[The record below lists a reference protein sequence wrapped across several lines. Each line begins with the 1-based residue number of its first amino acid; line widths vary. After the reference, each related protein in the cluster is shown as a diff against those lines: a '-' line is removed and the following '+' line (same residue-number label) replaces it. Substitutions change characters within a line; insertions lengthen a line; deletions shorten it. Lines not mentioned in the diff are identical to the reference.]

1 MSAGLRDNQQ
11 ELVSFRRRLGV
22 VAAVIL
28 ICFGL
33 LIARFA
39 WLQIV
44 NYESYHAKAEDNR
57 ISVVPTPPNRGVIVD
72 RNGVV
77 LARNYSAYTLEIT
90 PSRLAAGQLDPTIDA
105 LARIIDIQPHHR
117 RRFKQLL
124 EETRTVGSLPI
135 RNRLTDEEVARFA
148 AWRFMFPAVEI
159 KARLF
164 REYPLGAVGGHVL
177 GYIGRISAKDA
188 ERIEDWDNAD
198 DYKGTEYI
206 GKVGIEQSYEREL
219 HGSTGF
225 AEVEVS
231 AGGKPVRTL
240 SQTPAT
246 PGNNLVLSVDIRL
259 QQMVEQLYGARRG
272 ALVAIEPSSGD
283 VLAFVSRP
291 GYDPNLFVD
300 GIDPVN
306 WKTLNEDPDKPL
318 LNRPL
323 RGVYP
328 PGSTFKPFMA
338 LAALESGKRTPG
350 WSFHDTGV
358 FNFGGRQF
366 RDSKPGGNGVVDLH
380 KAIVYSSDTYFY
392 MLANDMGIDAIASFM
407 KPFGFGQLT
416 GIDIEGEKKGVLP
429 SSEWKRSAFKRR
441 EAQQWYAGETISVGI
456 GQGYNS
462 YTILQLAHAVSTL
475 ANNGVVMKPHVVRE
489 VVDARTGQHRPT
501 VPEMSYTIP
510 LKPENI
516 EAVKSG
522 MVDVNRF
529 GTGSTAFAG
538 APYVAAGKT
547 GTAQVIGIKQGAK
560 YNEALTPERFR
571 DHSLFIAFAP
581 ADNPKIAVAL
591 IVENGGFGAK
601 AAGPIARRVFDYWLL
616 GKWPE
621 ELDDPRKAAAL
632 IGSDDDPAQGPSDEE
647 RGLPLPAAPDLQRD
661 QVRDD
666 LAAPPPVAPRRPA
679 PAADPGA
686 AVPAP
691 APDTAAPAGTSAP
704 AAGAAAP
711 AGHPAPANPPG
722 TPSHRDAPDAAP
734 APVVQRKEE
743 TP

>member
-1 MSAGLRDNQQ
+1 MSGMRDNQQ
-11 ELVSFRRRLGV
+11 ELLRFRRRIGV
-22 VAAVIL
+22 IGFFIL
-28 ICFGL
+28 ACFGV

-72 RNGVV
+72 RNGEV

-90 PSRLAAGQLDPTIDA
+90 PSKIPAGQLEATIDG

-117 RRFKQLL
+117 RRFRQLM

-135 RNRLTDEEVARFA
+135 RSRLTDEEVARFA

-164 REYPLGAVGGHVL
+164 REYPLGAIAGHVL
-177 GYIGRISAKDA
+177 GYIGRISVKDA

-198 DYKGTEYI
+198 DYNGTEYI
-206 GKVGIEQSYEREL
+206 GKVGVEQSYERDL
-219 HGSTGF
+219 HGKTGF

-231 AGGKPVRTL
+231 AGGRPVRTL

-246 PGNNLVLSVDIRL
+246 PGNNLVLSIDIRM
-259 QQMVEQLYGARRG
+259 QQMVEQLYAGRRG
-272 ALVAIEPSSGD
+272 ALVAIEPKSGD
-283 VLAFVSRP
+283 ILAFVSRP

-306 WKTLNEDPDKPL
+306 WKALNEDPDKPL

-338 LAALESGKRTPG
+338 LAALETGKRTPG

-392 MLANDMGIDAIASFM
+392 MLANDMGIDTIASFM

-429 SSEWKRSAFKRR
+429 STEWKRNAFKRR
-441 EAQQWYAGETISVGI
+441 EAQTWYAGETISVGI

-462 YTILQLAHAVSTL
+462 YTILQLANAVAIL

-489 VVDARTGQHRPT
+489 IVDARTGEHRPT

-510 LKPENI
+510 LKRENI
-516 EAVKSG
+516 DQVKWG

-529 GTGSTAFAG
+529 GTGSVAFG
-538 APYVAAGKT
+538 NAPYVAAGKT
-547 GTAQVIGIKQGAK
+547 GTAQVIGIKQGVK
-560 YNEALTPERFR
+560 YNEAATPERFR

-581 ADNPKIAVAL
+581 ADDPKIAVAL

-601 AAGPIARRVFDYWLL
+601 AAGPIARKVFDYWLL

-621 ELDDPRKAAAL
+621 ELVDPRKTPVPAN
-632 IGSDDDPAQGPSDEE
+632 DDPAQGPSEEE
-647 RGLPLPAAPDLQRD
+647 RGLPLPTTPDTPQRD

-666 LAAPPPVAPRRPA
+666 LAPP
-679 PAADPGA
+679 
-686 AVPAP
+686 
-691 APDTAAPAGTSAP
+691 
-704 AAGAAAP
+704 
-711 AGHPAPANPPG
+711 
-722 TPSHRDAPDAAP
+722 
-734 APVVQRKEE
+734 RKEE
-743 TP
+743 NP